1 MSTLDPELGNGC
13 VEFDEQITHYAL
25 GEISDTDRPRIE
37 EHLLSCSACRNAFDE
52 RRAAAAFLAS
62 GEPVALSAEAGAAV
76 AVAAAGATPP
86 SATPPHSRPGWARSS
101 IAASI
106 LIMIL
111 LGVLGLMERSPFE
124 ASPEGSGGTET
135 DVAKREAVSSPPQD
149 SSSSAASMLRDAKV
163 RSGEKS
169 TSDSGSISQL
179 GSKSSRAM
187 ISGPS
192 SEEALKNLSPVVD
205 MPVVKPAAD
214 PSLLTKKVIQDSLG
228 TKVPAGTELF
238 RVSGGASG
246 EGDRVQPT
254 GRASGSSTAGGAGG
268 AGLPPVPSDSTVAAR
283 PSSPGAYDARA
294 RRAPSSKKPEALRA
308 YGEILADS
316 ARTFKNRGLLLRMSE
331 GKVERARRA
340 PGKPVLG
347 TKPTDGYLYGYSDRD
362 DSYSRRIVIDQIRCL
377 PGETPNMMFFRFWGD
392 NPFLSTLD
400 ETMSTFGL
408 DVDTASYSL
417 VRNYLRKGHLPPRD
431 AIRTEEFVNA
441 LPSNYA
447 APINGDFAIYT
458 DLVPSEFSGEQNVYV
473 LKIGVKAREIAA
485 NDRKPLSLTLVIDES
500 GSMQQGSR
508 LELVKQ
514 SISTLLTQLKPN
526 DTVAIVTFS
535 THASQLLAPT
545 PVSELEKIAAAVRQ
559 LKPDGS
565 TNLDQGMTL
574 GYELATRHFR
584 PEGINRVLVFSD
596 GVANT
601 GRTTADAILA
611 QVLERRR
618 SGIFLNTYGV
628 GMGNHNDAL
637 LEQLADRGDGQCAYL
652 DDFSEAV
659 KLFQR
664 NIMSSFMTIAKDAKV
679 QVAFDRGIVRSFRQI
694 GYENRAIAHQ
704 DFRNDAVD
712 AGEVNAGHEVVALYE
727 VEIDP
732 HVAAHLHG
740 LGGAPSAPASGGPQP
755 NPSRS
760 IGQVTLR
767 YRQVDTDTVAETQ
780 RALPSPTTA
789 NLESSPEHVR
799 LSACAVALAE
809 LLRASHWSKATTPS
823 RLREVLGSLSTGSFS
838 SESRELTELL
848 DLAMRQGL
856 RPVRSAF
863 VQTLEQLKLN
873 RYHAEKVR
881 ALGEKLGT
889 ETTAG
894 LQEQL
899 KKFEQQAKSLE
910 EQLRALL
917 EKEGK
922 KG

>member
-101 IAASI
+101 IAASV

-124 ASPEGSGGTET
+124 ANPKDSGGTET
-135 DVAKREAVSSPPQD
+135 DVAKRDAVSSPPQD
-149 SSSSAASMLRDAKV
+149 NSSSAASVLRDTKV
-163 RSGEKS
+163 HSGEKS
-169 TSDSGSISQL
+169 TSDAGSISQL

-238 RVSGGASG
+238 RLSGGASG
-246 EGDRVQPT
+246 GDDRFQSP
-254 GRASGSSTAGGAGG
+254 GGAPGSSTAGAGG
-268 AGLPPVPSDSTVAAR
+268 GRVQPAPSDSTVVAR
-283 PSSPGAYDARA
+283 PKSPVVHNSRA
-294 RRAPSSKKPEALRA
+294 RRTPSSKKSEALRA
-308 YGEILADS
+308 YGDALHSGEALKD
-316 ARTFKNRGLLLRMSE
+316 RRLLRMS
-331 GKVERARRA
+331 VERARRA
-340 PGKPVLG
+340 TGKPGLG
-347 TKPTDGYLYGYSDRD
+347 VKPTDGYLYGYSDRD